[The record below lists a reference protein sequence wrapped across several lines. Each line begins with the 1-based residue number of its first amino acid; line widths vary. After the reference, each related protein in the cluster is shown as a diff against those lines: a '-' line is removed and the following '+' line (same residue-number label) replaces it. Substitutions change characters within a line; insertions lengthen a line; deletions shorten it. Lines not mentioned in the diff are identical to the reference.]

1 MISNQEMKVFTFA
14 FYFKWRSYFKI
25 FTLTINS
32 ASTAIV
38 QIM

>member
-1 MISNQEMKVFTFA
+1 MIVISNQEMKVFT